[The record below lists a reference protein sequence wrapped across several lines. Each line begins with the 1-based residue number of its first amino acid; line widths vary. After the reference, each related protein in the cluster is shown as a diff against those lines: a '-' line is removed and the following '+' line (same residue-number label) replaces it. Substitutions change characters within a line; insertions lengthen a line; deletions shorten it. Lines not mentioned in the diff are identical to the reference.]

1 VDPAPGQPSLTVFE
15 LRDGHYGRVAA
26 VTGLELFEAERPFPA
41 EIVPAFLLAGLPGS
55 AGP

>member
-1 VDPAPGQPSLTVFE
+1 LTVFE